1 MGAIVR
7 IVYAGWI
14 LGFLAL
20 ALVASSQLIFA
31 PTGENRLARWLS
43 QLSLAA
49 LWPLA
54 IITRSG
60 REVLR
65 ARFRT

>member
-1 MGAIVR
+1 MGAAVR
-7 IVYAGWI
+7 IVYLSWI

-20 ALVASSQLIFA
+20 AVVATSQLLFA
-31 PTGENRLARWLS
+31 ATGEDRLTRWLS

-54 IITRSG
+54 VVTRSG